1 MSILCQVVG
10 MNGFKLLLTKVS
22 ADITICVR
30 GRHAVGKSEGVYQGA
45 ALLRS
50 ELYKNPEFCAELVK
64 ALGGQIRC
72 VGPDG
77 LTTHV
82 KEWTYDLGLP
92 VVERRLSQMTEGD
105 IIGLPEMHDVT
116 VGTVTYRSTA
126 FRPCDW
132 LIQACQFPVM
142 LFLDERNRAL
152 PGVKQAV
159 FQLADSKAFYGS
171 HMHTETRIIVA
182 ENVGQAYQVE
192 QSDPA
197 EVSRWVTIELDPSEE
212 DWLNWAEN
220 KVHPATIEFIR
231 ANPKLLDHKGTFEPE
246 KKYPDRR
253 SWYKLDAEIQRLDLF
268 DADQPNEGNL
278 LYFMCGAFLGPEV
291 GSKFMKFIGDR
302 EREIKATDILKN
314 WKKSKKRLSQGQKG
328 ITNEQY
334 VEATAKLGDWLKNK
348 NNVLTDSQA
357 RQYAAFMHDCPPEP
371 RMSAW
376 ALLQKNPDNLFAVHP
391 YIEKL
396 MVATASGADTS
407 KLTVPGATA
416 TSPTTTTAAGKTM
429 ATTKG
434 APPPKKRGTRG
445 RR

>member
-10 MNGFKLLLTKVS
+10 MEGFKLLLTKMS
-22 ADITICVR
+22 TDITICVR

-50 ELYKNPEFCAELVK
+50 DLYKDEKFCEELVH
-64 ALGGQIRC
+64 ALGGKIRC
-72 VGPDG
+72 VVDG
-77 LTTHV
+77 RTAHV
-82 KEWTYDLGLP
+82 SEWNYDLGIP

-105 IIGLPEMHDVT
+105 IIGLPEMTDVT
-116 VGTVTYRSTA
+116 VGSVTYRSTA

-182 ENVGQAYQVE
+182 ENVGQSYQVE

-197 EVSRWVTIELDPSEE
+197 EVSRWVTIELDPSEQ
-212 DWLNWAEN
+212 DWLDWADG

-231 ANPKLLDHKGTFEPE
+231 ANPKCLDHKGTFEPE

-253 SWYKLDAEIQRLDLF
+253 SWYNLDREIQRLGLF
-268 DADQPNEGNL
+268 DDDVPNSQGNL
-278 LYFMCGAFLGPEV
+278 LYFMCGAFLGPEI
-291 GSKFMKFIGDR
+291 GTKFNKFIGARD
-302 EREIKATDILKN
+302 REIKATDILKS
-314 WKKSKKRLSQGQKG
+314 WKKSMKRLAKGQKG
-328 ITNEQY
+328 ISNEQY

-348 NNVLTDSQA
+348 DNVLTDPQA

-376 ALLQKNPDNLFAVHP
+376 ALLQRNPDNLFAVHP

-407 KLTVPGATA
+407 KLTVPGVQA
-416 TSPTTTTAAGKTM
+416 TTTPS
-429 ATTKG
+429 KG
-434 APPPKKRGTRG
+434 APPPKKRTARG

>member
-10 MNGFKLLLTKVS
+10 MDGFKLLLTKVS
-22 ADITICVR
+22 TDITICVR

-45 ALLRS
+45 AELRS
-50 ELYKNPEFCAELVK
+50 DLYKDPTYCAELVK
-64 ALGGQIRC
+64 ALGGHIRC
-72 VGPDG
+72 VKDG
-77 LTTHV
+77 LITHV
-82 KEWTYDLGLP
+82 DEWNYDLGIP

-116 VGTVTYRSTA
+116 VGTCTYRSTA

-171 HMHTETRIIVA
+171 HMHEETRIVVA
-182 ENVGQAYQVE
+182 ENVGQNYQVE

-197 EVSRWVTIELDPSEE
+197 EVSRWVTIELDPSEA
-212 DWLNWAEN
+212 DWLEWAED
-220 KVHPATIEFIR
+220 KVHGATIEFIR
-231 ANPKLLDHKGTFEPE
+231 ANPKTLDHKGTFEPE

-253 SWYKLDAEIQRLDLF
+253 SWYKLDQEIQRLGLF
-268 DADQPNEGNL
+268 DADLPNEGNL
-278 LYFMCGAFLGPEV
+278 LYFMCGAFLGPEI
-291 GSKFMKFIGDR
+291 GAKFTKFIGNR
-302 EREIKATDILKN
+302 EREIKASDILKN
-314 WKKSKKRLSQGQKG
+314 WKKSKKRLSKGQKG

-334 VEATAKLGDWLKNK
+334 VEACAKLGDWLKDKENS
-348 NNVLTDSQA
+348 LTDPQA
-357 RQYAAFMHDCPPEP
+357 RQYADFMHDCPPEP

-396 MVATASGADTS
+396 MVATASGGDTS
-407 KLTVPGATA
+407 KLAVSSGA
-416 TSPTTTTAAGKTM
+416 TTTTP
-429 ATTKG
+429 TKG

>member
-10 MNGFKLLLTKVS
+10 MDGFKTLLTKVS
-22 ADITICVR
+22 PDITICVR

-45 ALLRS
+45 SLLKS
-50 ELYKNPEFCAELVK
+50 DLYKDPKFCAELVA
-64 ALGGQIRC
+64 ALGGRVRC
-72 VGPDG
+72 VKNG

-82 KEWTYDLGLP
+82 TEWNYDLGIP

-105 IIGLPEMHDVT
+105 IIGLPEMTDVT
-116 VGTVTYRSTA
+116 VGKVTYRSTA

-171 HMHTETRIIVA
+171 HMHDETRIVVA
-182 ENVGQAYQVE
+182 ENVGQNYQVE

-197 EVSRWVTIELDPSEE
+197 EVSRWVTVELDPSEE
-212 DWLNWAEN
+212 DWLVWADG

-231 ANPKLLDHKGTFEPE
+231 ANPKCLDHKGTFEPE

-253 SWYKLDAEIQRLDLF
+253 SWYKLDAEVQRLGLF
-268 DADQPNEGNL
+268 DDDTPNAGNL

-291 GSKFMKFIGDR
+291 GAKFTKFVGARD
-302 EREIKATDILKN
+302 REIKATDILED
-314 WKKSKKRLSQGQKG
+314 WKKSKKRLSKGQKG
-328 ITNEQY
+328 ISNEQY
-334 VEATAKLGDWLKNK
+334 VEATAKLSDWLKDK
-348 NNVLTDSQA
+348 EHVLTDSQA
-357 RQYAAFMHDCPPEP
+357 RQYSAFMHDCPPEP

-376 ALLQKNPDNLFAVHP
+376 ALLQKNADNLFAVHP
-391 YIEKL
+391 YIEQL
-396 MVATASGADTS
+396 MVATASGQDTS
-407 KLTVPGATA
+407 KLAVPNPVATTSGAA
-416 TSPTTTTAAGKTM
+416 TTA
-429 ATTKG
+429 
-434 APPPKKRGTRG
+434 PEPKKRG